1 MKITD
6 LNTEQITNI
15 IQTIISNEE
24 DYNLVLKEYGDTMS
38 EEDIIF
44 DMFYD
49 LCEMIGYNLNEVSE
63 DESELFDEIVKIHI
77 RTILYFGK

>member
-44 DMFYD
+44 DMFYN

-77 RTILYFGK
+77 RSILYFGK

>member
-77 RTILYFGK
+77 RSILYFGK

>member
-63 DESELFDEIVKIHI
+63 DESELFDEIVKIYI